1 MRVTRVGALVL
12 VAAVAVAGCG
22 VEGKVDEAGPSTT
35 TSTTAPTTTSTTG
48 PATTTSTALSTTTTT
63 EAPTTTTTAPGS
75 DGAARAAF
83 VEAANRICREGSDA
97 LAGGE
102 PDATDQDAMAAYITG
117 TFVPAVRRQ
126 LDEIRAL
133 GFPPGDEAEL
143 AAILDDTDAALDR
156 LAADPIGVI
165 NSGRDPFGD
174 VNARLNAYGLTDC
187 GAS

>member
-1 MRVTRVGALVL
+1 MRMVRAGALVV

-22 VEGKVDEAGPSTT
+22 VEGTADVADSTTTVSVRTSTTELTTSTSEPSTT
-35 TSTTAPTTTSTTG
+35 TTTAP
-48 PATTTSTALSTTTTT
+48 TTTTT
-63 EAPTTTTTAPGS
+63 EAPTTTAPGS
-75 DGAARAAF
+75 NDTARAAF
-83 VEAANRICREGSDA
+83 TEAANRICREGSDA
-97 LAGGE
+97 LAGQE
-102 PDATDQDAMAAYITG
+102 PDATDQDAMAGFITG

-126 LDEIRAL
+126 LDDIRAL

-143 AAILDDTDAALDR
+143 AGILDDTDVALDA

-165 NSGRDPFGD
+165 NSGRDPFAD